1 MQKFASMKK
10 ICVFCGSSM
19 GFNPI
24 YREKAVELGQAM
36 ANSGCELLYGG
47 GSVGLMKIVADVML
61 ERKCKVTGTITQ
73 HLMDMEV
80 GYEDIDELIVVESM
94 AERKKLL
101 EDMADGFIVMP
112 GGLGSMDEFFEVFVL
127 SQLRVFDK
135 PVALYNVN
143 GFYDDIIRFIDHATN
158 EGFVRQEH
166 AQGLIVS
173 DDPEYLLKKMEEYQ
187 PTDVKKW
194 VVEIKEQVKD
204 KS

>member
-1 MQKFASMKK
+1 MKK

-24 YREKAVELGQAM
+24 YREKAVELGQVM
-36 ANSGCELLYGG
+36 AKTGCELLYGG
-47 GSVGLMKIVADVML
+47 GSVGLMKVIADVML
-61 ERKCKVTGTITQ
+61 ENKCKVTGTITQ
-73 HLMDMEV
+73 HLMNMHV
-80 GYEDIDELIVVESM
+80 GYEDIDELIVVDSM
-94 AERKKLL
+94 ADRKKLL

-112 GGLGSMDEFFEVFVL
+112 GGLGSMDEFFETFVL

-158 EGFVRQEH
+158 EGFIRKEH
-166 AQGLIVS
+166 AHGLIVS

-187 PTDVKKW
+187 PIDVTKW
-194 VVEIKEQVKD
+194 VVDLKGETEQLNN
-204 KS
+204 

>member
-1 MQKFASMKK
+1 MQKIASMKK

-36 ANSGCELLYGG
+36 ADAGCELLYGG
-47 GSVGLMKIVADVML
+47 GSVGLMKIIADVML

-73 HLMDMEV
+73 HLMDMKV
-80 GYEDIDELIVVESM
+80 GYEDIDKLIVVESM
-94 AERKKLL
+94 AERKKIL

-143 GFYDDIIRFIDHATN
+143 GFYDDIIRFIDHATK

-194 VVEIKEQVKD
+194 VVELKGEN
-204 KS
+204 